1 MDIIESGE
9 DIKYINYI
17 FEFISC
23 IILLFGALI
32 YDEMIIIKIC
42 GFFECTD
49 YYKAEV
55 KGFSN
60 INVDYNEE
68 RNTSIRDIKD
78 DNFFYLIILLII
90 IKKWK

>member
-1 MDIIESGE
+1 M
-9 DIKYINYI
+9 NV
-17 FEFISC
+17 F
-23 IILLFGALI
+23 
-32 YDEMIIIKIC
+32 
-42 GFFECTD
+42 D

-78 DNFFYLIILLII
+78 DNSFLANSNNSINNNGNNEEN
-90 IKKWK
+90 